1 MSDIMYPII
10 PFQYIAWKGKTFHQ
24 IIASIQ
30 KNKNNAAILRPNQ
43 LRHPLPL
50 NIYRKEIASK
60 YPTNCNPRIS
70 TKITDIDM
78 PGGSQVSMSISNIYR
93 NGLANTLDIT
103 YPNNT
108 TEIPGLCQEKC
119 IWPAENALRRV
130 RSSGMIKKKFDVN
143 KNNDTYST
151 SNYQYLVSR
160 NKTIKQNEYNYIRQG
175 DSGVTP
181 GSGLSKSNI
190 YSPAGLSHCYQPLIN
205 STNGNNY
212 FDYVWI
218 YDTTPPPAIPV
229 TIGNTY
235 RVTIPDGL
243 YNIESLNILFQNT
256 MSQNGHYLLNGAQS
270 KVFLLTLSYN
280 TTNKLVLLIGNSI
293 SYSNVCAD
301 IIISGS
307 TYTSPN
313 PSSNPDWYND
323 ILNNN
328 SVVFASSFVIP
339 DTSLQTVL
347 GFIAGTYTGTQSSN
361 IHPCIS
367 PNYVELYYKPN
378 NPEFGVQG
386 AVDSS
391 TLIHRKKYNT
401 INTSASQTA
410 GSFGQSAANALSYG
424 VSENPYTTKT
434 QAGYPLTLTPSINKN
449 NGEISCQKHIYRL

>member
-1 MSDIMYPII
+1 MYPII

-30 KNKNNAAILRPNQ
+30 KNKNNAAILQPDQ
-43 LRHPLPL
+43 LRKPLPL

-78 PGGSQVSMSISNIYR
+78 PGGSQVSMNNTYA

-108 TEIPGLCQEKC
+108 TEIPGLCKENC
-119 IWPAENALRRV
+119 VWPAQNALRRV
-130 RSSGMIKKKFDVN
+130 RSSGMIKKKFDIN

-175 DSGVTP
+175 DSGLTP

-190 YSPAGLSHCYQPLIN
+190 YSPAGLSHCYQPQIN
-205 STNGNNY
+205 SANGNNQFSY
-212 FDYVWI
+212 NWI
-218 YDTTPPPAIPV
+218 DGTSNFV
-229 TIGNTY
+229 F
-235 RVTIPDGL
+235 IPDGL
-243 YNIESLNILFQNT
+243 YNVESLNVVLHNT
-256 MSQNGHYLLNGAQS
+256 MTTNGHYFINNYDVKL
-270 KVFLLTLSYN
+270 FLLTISYN
-280 TTNKLVLLIGNSI
+280 TTSRSVLLISNSI
-293 SYSNVCAD
+293 SYANTGAD
-301 IIISGS
+301 IVAGTDIIGPIPGGQPSWYIDFVTNSS
-307 TYTSPN
+307 TIYT
-313 PSSNPDWYND
+313 
-323 ILNNN
+323 
-328 SVVFASSFVIP
+328 ASYFIP
-339 DTSLQTVL
+339 DTSIQNIL
-347 GFIAGTYTGTQSSN
+347 GFIAGTYTGTVTSN
-361 IHPCIS
+361 MKPCIA

-401 INTSASQTA
+401 INTAASQTA
-410 GSFGQSAANALSYG
+410 ATFGNSAANALAYG

-449 NGEISCQKHIYRL
+449 NGVISCQKHIYRL